1 MNYSDNTNNS
11 NSFSNVLPISS
22 VRPDGADGPWGWDTT
37 GYTRLRY
44 LRNLAPSNSYGLRGQ
59 FTYTEPV
66 AKYAQVSVQYRI
78 RYDYQERDKRSFITG
93 PDYSVAGLLPDGRFP
108 TLTRAVT

>member
-1 MNYSDNTNNS
+1 
-11 NSFSNVLPISS
+11 
-22 VRPDGADGPWGWDTT
+22 
-37 GYTRLRY
+37 Y

-93 PDYSVAGLLPDGRFP
+93 PDYSVAGLLPDGALSNSYKSGY
-108 TLTRAVT
+108 LTQSAGPGFRYSKERNTFVA